1 MTWAPCQ
8 PERAALTCQLAAHSQ
23 GNQLHGREFLP
34 PFEVAKADMDSTK
47 EEEALLQSV
56 RRAGAAV
63 PRQRAVGR
71 LVMHSMVMFG
81 REFCYAVE
89 AAFVTPVL
97 LSVGLPKNLYS
108 LVWLIS
114 PILGFM
120 LQPVVGSASDHC
132 TCSWGRRRPYILGL
146 GIIMLLGMALYL
158 NGDMMISA
166 FIGERQKQQTWAII
180 ITMLG
185 VVLFDFAADFIDG
198 PIKAYLFD
206 VCCHEDKEK
215 GLHYH
220 ALLTGLG
227 GALGYLTGAVDW
239 GQIMLGYSLTSEFQV
254 IFFFAALVLLIC
266 LAVHLRSIPE
276 VPLRYENEE
285 SKFLLEVTESYKY
298 SSIEEEIK
306 NGYLKST
313 CTEIKAEAKPGKCAV
328 TSDMG
333 DQRRMT
339 LKSLLK
345 TLLNM
350 PSHYRCLC
358 VSHLFGWMAFLSN
371 MLFFTDFMG
380 QVVYHGSPYAPH
392 NSTLYLSYRKGVE
405 MGCWGLCI
413 NAISSS
419 AYSYIQKILL
429 PHLGLKGLYFIG
441 YLLFG
446 LGTGLIGLFP
456 NVYSTLALCS
466 LFGIM
471 SSTLYT
477 VPFHLIAEYHREEE
491 SLKLQDGE
499 QAGQHGRGKGIDC
512 AALTS
517 MVQLAQIILGVCLG
531 LLVSVAGSTV
541 TVISAS
547 TVALIGCCFVA
558 FCVHYVE

>member
-1 MTWAPCQ
+1 MT
-8 PERAALTCQLAAHSQ
+8 LTKESF
-23 GNQLHGREFLP
+23 HGALP
-34 PFEVAKADMDSTK
+34 PPSEVAKANMDGTR
-47 EEEALLQSV
+47 EEEALLKSV
-56 RRAGAAV
+56 TRTGVVV
-63 PRQRAVGR
+63 PRKRAVGR
-71 LVMHSMVMFG
+71 LIMHSMVMFG

-97 LSVGLPKNLYS
+97 LSVGLPKSLYS

-114 PILGFM
+114 PILGFV

-132 TCSWGRRRPYILGL
+132 TCSWGKRRPYILGL

-158 NGDMMISA
+158 NGDVMISA
-166 FIGERQKQQTWAII
+166 FIGEKDNRRTWAIV

-206 VCCHEDKEK
+206 VCSHEDKEK

-220 ALLTGLG
+220 ALFTGLG

-239 GQIMLGYSLTSEFQV
+239 GKTVLGYSLASEFQV
-254 IFFFAALVLLIC
+254 IFFFAALVFLIC
-266 LAVHLRSIPE
+266 LIVHLRSIPE
-276 VPLRYENEE
+276 VSLRYENEE
-285 SKFLLEVTESYKY
+285 TKLLLEVTESCKY

-313 CTEIKAEAKPGKCAV
+313 CTEIKAAAKPRKCTV
-328 TSDMG
+328 PPRTE
-333 DQRRMT
+333 DQRQMT

-345 TLLNM
+345 TLLSM
-350 PSHYRCLC
+350 PSNYRYLC

-392 NSTLYLSYRKGVE
+392 NSTLYLTYKKGVE
-405 MGCWGLCI
+405 VGCWGLCI

-419 AYSYIQKILL
+419 VYSYVQKILL
-429 PHLGLKGLYFIG
+429 PYIGLKGLYFIG

-466 LFGIM
+466 LFGVM

-499 QAGQHGRGKGIDC
+499 QAVEHGRGKGIDC
-512 AALTS
+512 AALTC
-517 MVQLAQIILGVCLG
+517 MVQLAQIILGVGLG
-531 LLVSVAGSTV
+531 LLVSVAGSVV

-558 FCVHYVE
+558 FCVQYVE

>member
-1 MTWAPCQ
+1 MT
-8 PERAALTCQLAAHSQ
+8 LTKESF
-23 GNQLHGREFLP
+23 HGALP
-34 PFEVAKADMDSTK
+34 PASEVTKADMDSSREK
-47 EEEALLQSV
+47 EEAPLQSV
-56 RRAGAAV
+56 TTSVAVV
-63 PRQRAVGR
+63 PRKRAVGR
-71 LVMHSMVMFG
+71 LVMHSMAMFG

-114 PILGFM
+114 PILGFV

-158 NGDMMISA
+158 NGDVMISA
-166 FIGERQKQQTWAII
+166 FIAERDNRRTWAIV

-206 VCCHEDKEK
+206 VCSHQDKEK

-220 ALLTGLG
+220 ALFTGLG
-227 GALGYLTGAVDW
+227 GALGYLTGAMDW
-239 GQIMLGYSLTSEFQV
+239 GQTVLGYSLASEFQV
-254 IFFFAALVLLIC
+254 IFFFAALVFLVC
-266 LAVHLRSIPE
+266 LTVHLRSIPE
-276 VPLRYENEE
+276 VPLRYKNEE
-285 SKFLLEVTESYKY
+285 TKILLEVTESYKY
-298 SSIEEEIK
+298 STIEEEIK

-313 CTEIKAEAKPGKCAV
+313 CTEIKAAAKPGKYAV
-328 TSDMG
+328 MSHTE

-345 TLLNM
+345 TLLSM
-350 PSHYRCLC
+350 PSHYRYLC

-380 QVVYHGSPYAPH
+380 QVVYQGSPYAPH
-392 NSTLYLSYRKGVE
+392 NSTLYLTYKTGVE
-405 MGCWGLCI
+405 VGCWGLCI

-419 AYSYIQKILL
+419 VYSYLQKILL
-429 PHLGLKGLYFIG
+429 PYIGLKGLYFIG

-466 LFGIM
+466 LFGVM

-477 VPFHLIAEYHREEE
+477 VPFHLITEYHREEE

-499 QAGQHGRGKGIDC
+499 QAGEHGRGKGIDC
-512 AALTS
+512 AALTC
-517 MVQLAQIILGVCLG
+517 MVQLAQIILGVGLG
-531 LLVSVAGSTV
+531 LLVSVAGSAV

-558 FCVHYVE
+558 FCVRYVE

>member
-1 MTWAPCQ
+1 MTLTKESFHRALQPCS
-8 PERAALTCQLAAHSQ
+8 EAAK
-23 GNQLHGREFLP
+23 
-34 PFEVAKADMDSTK
+34 VDMDSTR
-47 EEEALLQSV
+47 EEEDALLQSV
-56 RRAGAAV
+56 TRTGAVV
-63 PRQRAVGR
+63 PKKRAVGR
-71 LVMHSMVMFG
+71 LVMHSMAMFG

-114 PILGFM
+114 PILGFV

-132 TCSWGRRRPYILGL
+132 TCGWGRRRPYILGL
-146 GIIMLLGMALYL
+146 GVIMLLGMALYL
-158 NGDMMISA
+158 NGDVMISA
-166 FIGERQKQQTWAII
+166 FIGERDKQRTWAIA

-206 VCCHEDKEK
+206 VCSHQDKEK

-220 ALLTGLG
+220 ALFTGLG
-227 GALGYLTGAVDW
+227 GALGYLTGAMDW
-239 GQIMLGYSLTSEFQV
+239 SQTVLGYSLASEFQV
-254 IFFFAALVLLIC
+254 IFFFAALVFLIC
-266 LAVHLRSIPE
+266 LSIHLRSIPE
-276 VPLRYENEE
+276 VPLRYEHEE
-285 SKFLLEVTESYKY
+285 TKLLLEVTGSYKY

-306 NGYLKST
+306 NCYLKST
-313 CTEIKAEAKPGKCAV
+313 CTEIKAAARPGKCAV
-328 TSDMG
+328 TSRTEDE
-333 DQRRMT
+333 RRMT

-345 TLLNM
+345 TLLSM
-350 PSHYRCLC
+350 PSHYRYLC

-380 QVVYHGSPYAPH
+380 QVVYEGSPYAPH
-392 NSTLYLSYRKGVE
+392 NSTLYLTYKTGVE

-419 AYSYIQKILL
+419 LYSYLQKILL
-429 PHLGLKGLYFIG
+429 PYMGLKGLYFIG

-466 LFGIM
+466 LFGVM

-499 QAGQHGRGKGIDC
+499 QAGEHGRGKGIDC
-512 AALTS
+512 AALTC
-517 MVQLAQIILGVCLG
+517 MVQLAQIILGVGLG
-531 LLVSVAGSTV
+531 LLVSVAGSAV

-547 TVALIGCCFVA
+547 MVALIGCCFVA
-558 FCVHYVE
+558 FCVRYVE

>member
-1 MTWAPCQ
+1 MTLTK
-8 PERAALTCQLAAHSQ
+8 ESSHRA
-23 GNQLHGREFLP
+23 LP
-34 PFEVAKADMDSTK
+34 PPSVVAKADMDSTREK
-47 EEEALLQSV
+47 EALLQSV
-56 RRAGAAV
+56 TRTGAVV
-63 PRQRAVGR
+63 PRKRAEGR
-71 LVMHSMVMFG
+71 LVMHSMAMFG

-114 PILGFM
+114 PILGFV

-158 NGDMMISA
+158 NGDVMISA
-166 FIGERQKQQTWAII
+166 FIGERDNQRTWAIV

-206 VCCHEDKEK
+206 VCSHQDKEK

-220 ALLTGLG
+220 ALFTGLG
-227 GALGYLTGAVDW
+227 GALGYLTGAMDW
-239 GQIMLGYSLTSEFQV
+239 GQTVLGYSLASEFQV
-254 IFFFAALVLLIC
+254 IFLFAALVFLIC
-266 LAVHLRSIPE
+266 LTVHLRSIPE
-276 VPLRYENEE
+276 VPLRFENEE
-285 SKFLLEVTESYKY
+285 TTFLLESYKY
-298 SSIEEEIK
+298 SSVEEDIK
-306 NGYLKST
+306 NSYLKST
-313 CTEIKAEAKPGKCAV
+313 HTEIKAAAKQGKPAV
-328 TSDMG
+328 TSRAE

-339 LKSLLK
+339 PKSLLR
-345 TLLNM
+345 TLLSM
-350 PSHYRCLC
+350 PSHYRYLC

-380 QVVYHGSPYAPH
+380 QVVYQGSPYAPH
-392 NSTLYLSYRKGVE
+392 NSTLYLTYKTGVE
-405 MGCWGLCI
+405 VGCWGLCI

-419 AYSYIQKILL
+419 VYSYLQKILL
-429 PHLGLKGLYFIG
+429 PYIGLKGLYFIG

-466 LFGIM
+466 LFGVM

-499 QAGQHGRGKGIDC
+499 QAGERGRGKGIDC
-512 AALTS
+512 AALTC
-517 MVQLAQIILGVCLG
+517 MVQLAQIILGVGLG
-531 LLVSVAGSTV
+531 LLVSVAGSAV

-547 TVALIGCCFVA
+547 MVALIGCCFVA
-558 FCVHYVE
+558 FCVRYME

>member
-1 MTWAPCQ
+1 MTLTKASFH
-8 PERAALTCQLAAHSQ
+8 RA
-23 GNQLHGREFLP
+23 LP
-34 PFEVAKADMDSTK
+34 PPSEEVRANMDSTREK
-47 EEEALLQSV
+47 EEALLHSV
-56 RRAGAAV
+56 TRTGAMV
-63 PRQRAVGR
+63 PKKRPVGR
-71 LVMHSMVMFG
+71 LVMHSMAMFG

-97 LSVGLPKNLYS
+97 LSVGLPKHLYS

-114 PILGFM
+114 PVLGFM
-120 LQPVVGSASDHC
+120 LQPVAGSASDHC

-158 NGDMMISA
+158 NGDVMMSA
-166 FIGERQKQQTWAII
+166 FIGERDNQRTWAIV

-206 VCCHEDKEK
+206 VCSHQDKEK

-220 ALLTGLG
+220 ALFTGLG
-227 GALGYLTGAVDW
+227 GALGYLTGAMDW
-239 GQIMLGYSLTSEFQV
+239 GQTVLQYSLASEFQV
-254 IFFFAALVLLIC
+254 IFFLTALVFLIC
-266 LAVHLRSIPE
+266 LTVHLHSIPE

-285 SKFLLEVTESYKY
+285 TKFLLEVTGSYKY
-298 SSIEEEIK
+298 RSIEEEIK

-313 CTEIKAEAKPGKCAV
+313 CTEIKAAAKPENCAV
-328 TSDMG
+328 MSRTE

-345 TLLNM
+345 TLLSM
-350 PSHYRCLC
+350 PSHYRYLC

-380 QVVYHGSPYAPH
+380 QVVYQGSPYAPH
-392 NSTLYLSYRKGVE
+392 NSTLYLTYKRGVE
-405 MGCWGLCI
+405 VGCWGLCI

-419 AYSYIQKILL
+419 VYSYLQTMLL
-429 PHLGLKGLYFIG
+429 PCIGLKGLYFIG

-466 LFGIM
+466 LFGVM

-491 SLKLQDGE
+491 SLKLQDEEQTGE
-499 QAGQHGRGKGIDC
+499 HGRGKGIDC
-512 AALTS
+512 AALTC
-517 MVQLAQIILGVCLG
+517 MIQLAQIILGVGLG
-531 LLVSVAGSTV
+531 FLVSVAGSAV
-541 TVISAS
+541 TVMSAS

-558 FCVHYVE
+558 FCVRYVE

>member
-1 MTWAPCQ
+1 MT
-8 PERAALTCQLAAHSQ
+8 LTKESFH
-23 GNQLHGREFLP
+23 RVP
-34 PFEVAKADMDSTK
+34 PPASEVAKADMDCTGEK
-47 EEEALLQSV
+47 EEALGQSV
-56 RRAGAAV
+56 LRTGAVV
-63 PRQRAVGR
+63 PGKRAVGR

-114 PILGFM
+114 PILGFV

-146 GIIMLLGMALYL
+146 GIIMLVGMALYL
-158 NGDMMISA
+158 NGDVMISA
-166 FIGERQKQQTWAII
+166 FIDENEKRRTWAIV

-185 VVLFDFAADFIDG
+185 VVLFDFAADFIDC

-206 VCCHEDKEK
+206 VCCHQDKEK

-220 ALLTGLG
+220 ALFT
-227 GALGYLTGAVDW
+227 
-239 GQIMLGYSLTSEFQV
+239 
-254 IFFFAALVLLIC
+254 ALVFIIC
-266 LAVHLRSIPE
+266 LTMHLCSIPE
-276 VPLRYENEE
+276 VPLRYKNEE
-285 SKFLLEVTESYKY
+285 AKFLLEVTEPHKY
-298 SSIEEEIK
+298 NSTEEEIK

-313 CTEIKAEAKPGKCAV
+313 CTEIKAAAKPGKCTV
-328 TSDMG
+328 VSQ
-333 DQRRMT
+333 DQRQMT

-345 TLLNM
+345 TLLSM

-380 QVVYHGSPYAPH
+380 QVVYQGNPYAPH
-392 NSTLYLSYRKGVE
+392 NSTLYLTYKAGVE

-419 AYSYIQKILL
+419 VYSYVQKVLL
-429 PHLGLKGLYFIG
+429 PYIGLKGLYFIG

-466 LFGIM
+466 LFGVM

-499 QAGQHGRGKGIDC
+499 QAGEHGRGKGIDC
-512 AALTS
+512 AALTC
-517 MVQLAQIILGVCLG
+517 MVQLAQIILGVGLG
-531 LLVSVAGSTV
+531 LLVSVAGSAV

-547 TVALIGCCFVA
+547 TVSLVGCCFVA
-558 FCVHYVE
+558 FCVRYVE

>member
-1 MTWAPCQ
+1 MTLTK
-8 PERAALTCQLAAHSQ
+8 ESFHRA
-23 GNQLHGREFLP
+23 LP
-34 PFEVAKADMDSTK
+34 PPSEVAKANTDSTREK
-47 EEEALLQSV
+47 EEAVLQSV
-56 RRAGAAV
+56 MRTGAV
-63 PRQRAVGR
+63 VQRKEVVGR
-71 LVMHSMVMFG
+71 LVMHSMAMFG
-81 REFCYAVE
+81 RACCYAVE

-97 LSVGLPKNLYS
+97 LSVGLPKTLYS

-114 PILGFM
+114 PILGFV

-132 TCSWGRRRPYILGL
+132 TCRWGRRRPYILVL
-146 GIIMLLGMALYL
+146 GIIMLLGMTLYL
-158 NGDMMISA
+158 NGDVIISA
-166 FIGERQKQQTWAII
+166 FIGERDKRRTWAII

-206 VCCHEDKEK
+206 VCSHQDKEK

-220 ALLTGLG
+220 ALFTGLG
-227 GALGYLTGAVDW
+227 GALGYLTGAMDW
-239 GQIMLGYSLTSEFQV
+239 GQTVLGYSLASEFQV
-254 IFFFAALVLLIC
+254 IFFFAAFVFLVC
-266 LAVHLRSIPE
+266 LTIHLRSIPE

-285 SKFLLEVTESYKY
+285 TKFLLEVTESYKY

-313 CTEIKAEAKPGKCAV
+313 CTEIKAAAKPGKCTV
-328 TSDMG
+328 TSHSE

-345 TLLNM
+345 TLLSM

-380 QVVYHGSPYAPH
+380 QVVYQGSPYAPH
-392 NSTLYLSYRKGVE
+392 NSTLYLTYKTGVE
-405 MGCWGLCI
+405 VGCWGLCI

-419 AYSYIQKILL
+419 AYSYVQKILL
-429 PHLGLKGLYFIG
+429 PYIGLKGLYFIG

-466 LFGIM
+466 LFGVM

-491 SLKLQDGE
+491 SLKLQNGE
-499 QAGQHGRGKGIDC
+499 QAGEHGRGKGIDC
-512 AALTS
+512 AALTC
-517 MVQLAQIILGVCLG
+517 MVQLAQIILGVGLG
-531 LLVSVAGSTV
+531 LLVSVAGSVV

-547 TVALIGCCFVA
+547 TVALVGCCFVA
-558 FCVHYVE
+558 FCVRYVE